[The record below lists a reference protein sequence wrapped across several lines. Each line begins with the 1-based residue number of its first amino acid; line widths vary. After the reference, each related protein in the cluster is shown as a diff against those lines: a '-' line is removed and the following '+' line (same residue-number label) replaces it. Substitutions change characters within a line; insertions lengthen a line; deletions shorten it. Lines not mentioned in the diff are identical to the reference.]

1 MAGLQTQIVALQQQ
15 VADLAHLFTQ
25 QVSVSTDSTDKPL
38 PKPSKSSLKPTPA
51 RPTLKK
57 PAKPAHVIPRVEYGD
72 QGNYVVICPRHGVLP
87 FEPDTDAWFAWVK
100 SRNCFDLWGKRDTS
114 PLTIG
119 GVCLMGPGGRIARSA
134 TGRTLCVWHPTRS
147 SPSPS
152 WSTLLRNSK
161 QTSPNHT
168 GHFSLLLSF

>member
-100 SRNCFDLWGKRDTS
+100 EQESFRFVGKEGYFTAHHWWRVPHGAWRAHRKIRNRTHSLRLA
-114 PLTIG
+114 PNQELTIA
-119 GVCLMGPGGRIARSA
+119 VLEHAA
-134 TGRTLCVWHPTRS
+134 QELQAD
-147 SPSPS
+147 
-152 WSTLLRNSK
+152 LA
-161 QTSPNHT
+161 
-168 GHFSLLLSF
+168 